1 MASMS
6 GSGEVLLEV
15 GCRVLSSCY
24 ILTEQRA
31 DGGGVLS
38 NSVKALVPLMRAA
51 LSWSHIILVIPE
63 RFYLLL
69 ALHYVVG
76 FQDLNLGR
84 VTSSQSITHYIIW
97 LAIHHWAIWEHTKP
111 LFPKKKSSLRN
122 KRHKMHTSLQDPH
135 RISPG
140 HPLIVCVCAQ

>member
-31 DGGGVLS
+31 EGGGVLS
-38 NSVKALVPLMRAA
+38 NSIKALVPLMRAA
-51 LSWSHIILVIPE
+51 LSWSHIILVILE
-63 RFYLLL
+63 RFYFLL

-84 VTSSQSITHYIIW
+84 VTSSQSITHYII
-97 LAIHHWAIWEHTKP
+97 
-111 LFPKKKSSLRN
+111 
-122 KRHKMHTSLQDPH
+122 
-135 RISPG
+135 
-140 HPLIVCVCAQ
+140 